1 MSMKFRENMEIV
13 CTVLPSRTEELMSE
27 PERLSLFYYYGAGLS
42 FGIVS
47 LPWIFRVC
55 LRPNMRI
62 RPSKGKRTIRTK
74 CRGPSSLCSCNQGVR
89 IEYLGGTPNVRL
101 PNNPNGMNRPS
112 RRVSLEVSGGPLASC
127 NGDTMHSITSA
138 SA

>member
-1 MSMKFRENMEIV
+1 MKFRGNMEIV

-55 LRPNMRI
+55 PRPNVRI
-62 RPSKGKRTIRTK
+62 RPSRGKGQFARNAVVQAVFVHAIK
-74 CRGPSSLCSCNQGVR
+74 
-89 IEYLGGTPNVRL
+89 E
-101 PNNPNGMNRPS
+101 
-112 RRVSLEVSGGPLASC
+112 
-127 NGDTMHSITSA
+127 
-138 SA
+138 